1 MLLMPGSLA
10 PARIHHAD
18 LVPKKGGTMKIF
30 SCQFPA
36 AALGAA
42 LLLLQAGTT
51 LAAEGDPAKGKQIF
65 AKCQVCHSIENGV
78 NKLGPSLHGVFG
90 RKAGTLAGYNYTD
103 AMKNSGLTW
112 DEASLDKYLTNPR
125 KVVPGTRM
133 VFVGLPKE
141 QGRLDVIAYLKQ
153 AGGTAP

>member
-1 MLLMPGSLA
+1 
-10 PARIHHAD
+10 
-18 LVPKKGGTMKIF
+18 MKIF
-30 SCQFPA
+30 SRQIPA
-36 AALGAA
+36 AVLGAA
-42 LLLLQAGTT
+42 LLLLQTGTA

-65 AKCQVCHSIENGV
+65 AKCQVCHSIESGV
-78 NKLGPSLHGVFG
+78 NKLGPSLHGVYG

-103 AMKNSGLTW
+103 AMKNSGFTW
-112 DEASLDKYLTNPR
+112 DDASLDKYLTNPR

-141 QGRLDVIAYLKQ
+141 QDRLDVIAYLKQ

>member
-1 MLLMPGSLA
+1 MLLRPDSGSLSRVYCPDLYPEKGKTMINRSRYL
-10 PARIHHAD
+10 PAAV
-18 LVPKKGGTMKIF
+18 L
-30 SCQFPA
+30 A
-36 AALGAA
+36 AAL
-42 LLLLQAGTT
+42 LFLQAGT
-51 LAAEGDPAKGKQIF
+51 AVADEGDPAKGKQVF
-65 AKCQVCHSIENGV
+65 AKCQVCHSIEAGV

-103 AMKNSGLTW
+103 AMKNSGFTW
-112 DEASLDKYLTNPR
+112 DDASLNNYLTNPR

-141 QGRLDVIAYLKQ
+141 QDRLDVIAYLKQ

>member
-1 MLLMPGSLA
+1 
-10 PARIHHAD
+10 
-18 LVPKKGGTMKIF
+18 MKNR
-30 SCQFPA
+30 SRHVSA

-42 LLLLQAGTT
+42 LLLLQAGTA
-51 LAAEGDPAKGKQIF
+51 LAADGDPAKGKQIF
-65 AKCQVCHSIENGV
+65 AKCQVCHSIEAGV
-78 NKLGPSLHGVFG
+78 NKIGPSLHAVYG

-103 AMKNSGLTW
+103 AMKNSGFTW
-112 DEASLDKYLTNPR
+112 DDASLNTYLTNPR

-141 QGRLDVIAYLKQ
+141 QDRLNVIAYLKQ